1 MKILH
6 ILQILMMVE
15 MDIYYHFKVENLEEI
30 RFNYSESDITFLEK
44 ENLDLIFL
52 YY

>member
-1 MKILH
+1 MKIPAYFTNFNDGRN
-6 ILQILMMVE
+6 E
-15 MDIYYHFKVENLEEI
+15 IYYHFKVENLEEI

-44 ENLDLIFL
+44 EFGSDFL